1 LTGHAVDPKGVLMRI
16 SLAISILTTILTIVP
31 QESFA
36 GSMLRPSR
44 SIGAPI
50 GFPSACARYAWL
62 CHNRAGGQISDDQAM
77 SMIKRINRQVNAAV
91 TPATDFTTTRK
102 AEYWSLPIA
111 NKGDC
116 EDYALLKMKTLLHAG
131 FPSNRLSM
139 SVVID
144 RNGGN
149 HVVLLA
155 RLESGDY
162 VLDNLAGSV
171 KLWSST
177 GYTFLA
183 SQNFNS
189 KSSWQVTLAG
199 PRAGQFSGT

>member
-1 LTGHAVDPKGVLMRI
+1 MISVLATMLMAFPNT
-16 SLAISILTTILTIVP
+16 ST
-31 QESFA
+31 A
-36 GSMLRPSR
+36 GSTLRASR

-50 GFPSACARYAWL
+50 GFPSACTRYAWL
-62 CHNRAGGQISDDQAM
+62 CHKNTSSGEMSDEKAM
-77 SMIKRINRQVNAAV
+77 PLLKKINRDANSSVR
-91 TPATDFTTTRK
+91 PATDYATTGK
-102 AEYWSLPIA
+102 AEYWSLPIN

-116 EDYALLKMKTLLHAG
+116 EDYALLKMKSLLDAG
-131 FPSNRLSM
+131 FPANKLAI

-155 RLESGDY
+155 RLKSGDY

-171 KLWSST
+171 KPWSST

-183 SQNFNS
+183 SQNFNN
-189 KSSWQVTLAG
+189 KSAWQVTLAG
-199 PRAGQFSGT
+199 PRAAQFSGT